1 MLADLFADELSNI
14 QKKSIKVR
22 AQDDMRSS
30 MEMSRS
36 QARNGTT
43 NRTMIKLSDR
53 EQESENLK

>member
-14 QKKSIKVR
+14 QKKYIKVR